1 MARDILII
9 PITTVSSESTFSIGG
24 GIIGKFQSS
33 ILPSNAEA
41 KLCAKDCF
49 VDKKVVI
56 IYILRF
62 ILLCYNRL
70 YSLTSYF
77 LDCDG
82 SDTDADEIAVE
93 LQPYLAKL
101 GSH

>member
-49 VDKKVVI
+49 VDKKIVMDQTPMRMK
-56 IYILRF
+56 LQWNFNR
-62 ILLCYNRL
+62 ILLN
-70 YSLTSYF
+70 
-77 LDCDG
+77 
-82 SDTDADEIAVE
+82 
-93 LQPYLAKL
+93 LARIDR
-101 GSH
+101 GVR